1 MHRFENGP
9 VAVRGRLFWDHLR
22 LWANI
27 KQGLAAYAARYDAP
41 LAGIGL
47 DTWGVDYGLLDGN
60 GMLMGN
66 PFHYRDAGTD
76 GMAEAAHPMER
87 AFAIVPKADIYA
99 ATGIQFMP
107 INTLYQLLARKLA
120 ADPQL
125 ALAKTLLMTP
135 DLFHYWLTGRIA
147 ASYGIA
153 STSQMLDARQRTWA
167 TDLLAR
173 FDLPVGILPPIVQPG
188 TVLGSLLPDVAAE
201 TGLPAATPVIV
212 TGAHDTADA
221 VAAVPDLDQRSAYIS
236 SGTWSLMG
244 VETTQPVITELSLA
258 FDFTN
263 EGGVGGT
270 IRLLKNVA
278 GLWLLQES
286 RRQWQR
292 QEQEYS
298 WEQLIS
304 LAQEAAPLRSII
316 DPDAPEFA
324 SPGDMPATIRAYC
337 QRTGEPVPDSAG
349 AVARCILESLAL
361 KYRWV
366 LEKLETLVGH
376 RLDTIR
382 IVGGAR
388 KTTCSTSSPPM
399 PASAPSSPAPSRP
412 RPWAT

>member
-1 MHRFENGP
+1 MTTNFLAIDLGASGGRVMLGRWEAGRPGGARFELSELHRFENGP

-27 KQGLAAYAARYDAP
+27 KQGLAAYASRYDAP

-47 DTWGVDYGLLDGN
+47 DTWGVDYGLLDGS
-60 GMLMGN
+60 GMLLGN

-87 AFAIVPKADIYA
+87 AFAIVPKAEIYA
-99 ATGIQFMP
+99 ATGIQFMQ

-125 ALAKTLLMTP
+125 GLAKTLLMTP

-221 VAAVPDLDQRSAYIS
+221 VAGVPDLDAAQRLHQQRHMEPDGCGDGA
-236 SGTWSLMG
+236 
-244 VETTQPVITELSLA
+244 
-258 FDFTN
+258 
-263 EGGVGGT
+263 
-270 IRLLKNVA
+270 A
-278 GLWLLQES
+278 GDQ
-286 RRQWQR
+286 
-292 QEQEYS
+292 
-298 WEQLIS
+298 
-304 LAQEAAPLRSII
+304 
-316 DPDAPEFA
+316 
-324 SPGDMPATIRAYC
+324 
-337 QRTGEPVPDSAG
+337 
-349 AVARCILESLAL
+349 
-361 KYRWV
+361 
-366 LEKLETLVGH
+366 
-376 RLDTIR
+376 
-382 IVGGAR
+382 
-388 KTTCSTSSPPM
+388 
-399 PASAPSSPAPSRP
+399 
-412 RPWAT
+412 